1 MVSDFAGAPPP
12 EGLAECAV
20 CHRRF
25 PAEEMRPLASLGAA
39 TAFARAEVEALSPGG
54 LVCREDRARFRRL
67 HIERLLSE
75 ERGALGTLDREVIA
89 SLEEGSIVAADVE
102 AVFEEGRSFGE
113 RAADT
118 VAAFGGSWAFILSF
132 GCAILVWML
141 LNVSGVA
148 GAAVRSWDPY
158 PFILLNLAL
167 SCVAALQAPII
178 MMSQRRQ
185 EAKDRLRAENDYKVN
200 LKAELEIRHLHDKID
215 RQIIH
220 QWERLAEIQRVQL
233 ALLEELAEDRGR

>member
-1 MVSDFAGAPPP
+1 MVSASAGAPPP
-12 EGLAECAV
+12 DGSAECAV
-20 CHRRF
+20 CHRHL
-25 PAEEMRPLASLGAA
+25 PAEGMRPLASLGAA
-39 TAFARAEVEALSPGG
+39 ASFARAEAGSLPPGAP
-54 LVCREDRARFRRL
+54 VCQEDRARFRRL
-67 HIERLLSE
+67 HIERLLSD

-89 SLEEGSIVAADVE
+89 SLEEGGIVAADVE
-102 AVFEEGRSFGE
+102 AAFEERRGFGE

-132 GCAILVWML
+132 GLVIVVWML
-141 LNVSGVA
+141 LNVA
-148 GAAVRSWDPY
+148 GFAARAWDPY

-233 ALLEELAEDRGR
+233 ALLEELAEDRGK